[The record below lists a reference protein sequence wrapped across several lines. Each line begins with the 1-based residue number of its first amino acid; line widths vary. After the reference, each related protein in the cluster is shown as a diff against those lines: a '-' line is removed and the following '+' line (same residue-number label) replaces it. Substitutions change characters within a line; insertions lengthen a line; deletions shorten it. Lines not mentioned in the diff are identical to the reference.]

1 MHTNQC
7 LVCFPLP
14 GSNLSLANLITRH
27 GFNQVFCKHKSFP
40 VFCFSHPGECCC
52 SFALAAKWQ
61 DCHSEQQ
68 CALLVSC
75 VRRRYAY
82 KGGGDKGKGRKQQEL
97 GSIVLSWRLPKIS
110 VGRLLLWVHFL
121 LLLWHSS
128 VWVWLSSWLW
138 ICLWCWNV
146 CHLNIYNN
154 DLGSAIYTQTD
165 REKKKKAWQELMV
178 FVAGSGAWSF
188 RTCSSEASTCT
199 RSRCSGGSWLQPI
212 LSQTGSKI

>member
-1 MHTNQC
+1 M
-7 LVCFPLP
+7 
-14 GSNLSLANLITRH
+14 
-27 GFNQVFCKHKSFP
+27 
-40 VFCFSHPGECCC
+40 
-52 SFALAAKWQ
+52 AAKWQ
-61 DCHSEQQ
+61 DCHLEQQ

-75 VRRRYAY
+75 VGRRYAY

-97 GSIVLSWRLPKIS
+97 GSTVLSWRLPKIS
-110 VGRLLLWVHFL
+110 VGRLLLWVRFL

-128 VWVWLSSWLW
+128 VWVWLSSLLW

-146 CHLNIYNN
+146 CHRNIYNN
-154 DLGSAIYTQTD
+154 DLGSAIYTQTG

-199 RSRCSGGSWLQPI
+199 RSRYSGGSWLQPI
-212 LSQTGSKI
+212 LSQTGGKI